1 MKIFRQK
8 RNITLDTSVLIAWII
23 TKHEDSIVKKV
34 VTKSIT
40 DDRLMLTDIIY
51 EECLKYA
58 DKRKSKASN
67 EEITAKLSALS
78 PKIIKISP
86 IPSDEELLKRYRIRD
101 TNDLKILY
109 SVEMTDSV
117 ILITYDDDFSD
128 IEGVKAKIMD
138 PVEYLY
144 EDEIRE

>member
-51 EECLKYA
+51 HLH
-58 DKRKSKASN
+58 
-67 EEITAKLSALS
+67 
-78 PKIIKISP
+78 P
-86 IPSDEELLKRYRIRD
+86 ILRSLRLLP
-101 TNDLKILY
+101 
-109 SVEMTDSV
+109 V
-117 ILITYDDDFSD
+117 I
-128 IEGVKAKIMD
+128 
-138 PVEYLY
+138 
-144 EDEIRE
+144 